1 MGIKDSSICNLCN
14 REEDS
19 NEHMLINCQVSSILW
34 IRVESWIN
42 EIMVSQY
49 TLTEELKILGEL
61 DKAYWINI
69 IILNTKKAIFLSKLQ
84 NSIPSL
90 FKVKLFT
97 KNMYDYEEL
106 KYTLQDKVNI
116 FDKKWGMLTEYYE
129 SI

>member
-19 NEHMLINCQVSSILW
+19 NEHMLINCQISSTLW

-42 EIMVSQY
+42 EIMVTQY
-49 TLTEELKILGEL
+49 TLTDELKILGEL
-61 DKAYWINI
+61 DKAYWINM
-69 IILNTKKAIFLSKLQ
+69 IILNTKKTIFLSKLQ

-106 KYTLQDKVNI
+106 KYTLQDKVMV
-116 FDKKWGMLTEYYE
+116 FEKKMGYAH
-129 SI
+129 